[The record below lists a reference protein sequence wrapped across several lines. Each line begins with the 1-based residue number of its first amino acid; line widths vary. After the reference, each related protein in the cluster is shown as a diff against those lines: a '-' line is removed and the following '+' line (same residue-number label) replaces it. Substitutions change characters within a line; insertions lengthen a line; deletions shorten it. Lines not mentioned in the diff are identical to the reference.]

1 VGQQVQLNPNTVQ
14 NYTQNSDGFTLFASY
29 PIRHLGFTRLGLTY
43 GYTATSIKSL
53 STAATALFS
62 VLQFQQLAGPSSLA
76 GIHESRVVPSLTY
89 NTVDNPVNPTHG
101 KSFFTS
107 TSVEGGPLG
116 GNVNTI
122 TEIVEAKYFRP
133 NYHRRNVIA
142 VRLLGAYETGFSGR
156 VIAPYSRF
164 YLGGETDLRGFDVR
178 TVSPVVFV
186 PTQTVTTFS
195 GLNKN
200 GGDINIPT
208 LAYQVSFP
216 GGDTQGVANLEYRIP
231 IAPHVSASLFGDIG
245 ATGAVRKNQLQL
257 NSANLSSLQ
266 QQFPATSISP
276 TLPFQPGTNFKLR
289 STAGVELVVQLPIVQ
304 APFRI
309 YWGYNL
315 NRMAQIISAPTT
327 QFPGNPDDPK
337 DPNMQQYRLQ
347 AGPYVW
353 ANQIQPRLDSI
364 LLSPQRTNFFDP
376 VRTFRFTV
384 SRTF

>member
-1 VGQQVQLNPNTVQ
+1 
-14 NYTQNSDGFTLFASY
+14 
-29 PIRHLGFTRLGLTY
+29 
-43 GYTATSIKSL
+43 
-53 STAATALFS
+53 
-62 VLQFQQLAGPSSLA
+62 
-76 GIHESRVVPSLTY
+76 
-89 NTVDNPVNPTHG
+89 
-101 KSFFTS
+101 
-107 TSVEGGPLG
+107 
-116 GNVNTI
+116 
-122 TEIVEAKYFRP
+122 
-133 NYHRRNVIA
+133 VIA
-142 VRLLGAYETGFSGR
+142 MRLLTAYETGFSGK

-186 PTQTVTTFS
+186 PTQTTTTFS
-195 GLNKN
+195 GLRAN

-245 ATGAVRKNQLQL
+245 ATGAIRKNQLQL
-257 NSANLSSLQ
+257 NSADLTSLQ
-266 QQFPATSISP
+266 QQFPATSISS

-315 NRMAQIISAPTT
+315 NRMAQIINAPTT
-327 QFPGNPDDPK
+327 QFPGNPDDPTDK
-337 DPNMQQYRLQ
+337 NMQQYRLQ
-347 AGPYVW
+347 AGPQVW
-353 ANQIQPRLDSI
+353 SSQIQPRLDSMI
-364 LLSPQRTNFFDP
+364 LAPQRTNFFDP
-376 VRTFRFTV
+376 IRTFRFTV